1 MGRYC
6 LNTNQTKGIKKALK
20 KWGQI
25 VVDDENFKG
34 VITIK
39 NVRKY
44 PAWHE
49 ADVELKGMATFNY
62 NRKKTLYPSE
72 IQKTQGVSKIKIN
85 RILRKY
91 TFQYVSM
98 RLKYFDVDLRD
109 TYNIKKITWL

>member
-6 LNTNQTKGIKKALK
+6 LNTNQTRGIKRALK

-25 VVDDENFKG
+25 IVDDENFKG

-44 PAWHE
+44 AAWHE
-49 ADVELKGMATFNY
+49 ADIELKGMAAFRY
-62 NRKKTLYPSE
+62 DRKKCLFASE
-72 IQKTQGVSKIKIN
+72 IQKRQNVSKIKIN

-91 TFQYVSM
+91 AFQYVSM

-109 TYNIKKITWL
+109 TYNIKKIIWL

>member
-6 LNTNQTKGIKKALK
+6 LNTNQTRGIKRALK

-25 VVDDENFKG
+25 IVDDENFKG

-44 PAWHE
+44 AAWHE
-49 ADVELKGMATFNY
+49 ADIELKGMAAFRY
-62 NRKKTLYPSE
+62 DRKKCLFASE
-72 IQKTQGVSKIKIN
+72 IQKRQNVSKLKIN
-85 RILRKY
+85 RILRQY
-91 TFQYVSM
+91 AFQYVSM

-109 TYNIKKITWL
+109 TYNIKKIIWL